1 MHEAMKQVCRAH
13 FSNRLERMTMPNSDY
28 ALQFHI
34 IYTPGTVRGL
44 LPFVDTLVR
53 WSDCS
58 YCLVSNGSSDEE
70 MSLLR
75 AVCAGEPRLSWR
87 ALPWPRKVEHGQAL
101 NHLYAASDQPYF
113 CFMDSDILA
122 TGDFMAD
129 LRTAMSG
136 AAGLFSAW
144 PITIKAEE
152 RILPDSCCFIG
163 GRHSHTADG
172 RCLGGSYFAIYERA
186 ALARALSA
194 APDGFNRG
202 YWAQLPRRTR
212 RFLRGIGQE
221 RLFYDTGRVLNLYLR
236 SQGGDLRVQDTT
248 ALLHLGS
255 YSIYTGSR
263 APRRTPPLWLKL
275 ARATARRVRE
285 QFNGQAYRAAVLR
298 RVAQDPIQRVVDE
311 RRHQV
316 AIYFSNLAMALAA
329 GAVLPIPLKLQD
341 GETADNV
348 EQAADTLVKLHC
360 EQRLR
365 TRTR

>member
-1 MHEAMKQVCRAH
+1 
-13 FSNRLERMTMPNSDY
+13 MTMPNSDY

-34 IYTPGTVRGL
+34 IYTPGTVSSL

-53 WSDCS
+53 WSKCS
-58 YCLVSNGSSDEE
+58 YCLVSNGCSDEE
-70 MSLLR
+70 VSLLS
-75 AVCAGEPRLSWR
+75 AVCAGEPRLTWR
-87 ALPWPRKVEHGQAL
+87 RLPFGSKVEHGQAL
-101 NHLYAASDQPYF
+101 NHLFAASDQPYF

-122 TGDFMAD
+122 TGDFMAE
-129 LRTAMSG
+129 LHPAMSG

-152 RILPDSCCFIG
+152 RILPDSGCFIG

-202 YWAQLPRRTR
+202 YWALLPRQTR

-221 RLFYDTGRVLNLYLR
+221 RLFYDTGRVLNLYLQ

-255 YSIYTGSR
+255 YSIYTGSG

-275 ARATARRVRE
+275 ARAAARRVRE

-298 RVAQDPIQRVVDE
+298 RVAQDPIQRVVDQ
-311 RRHQV
+311 RR
-316 AIYFSNLAMALAA
+316 ARLAGYFTRWTAALAA
-329 GAVLPIPLKLQD
+329 GAALPEQVDLQD
-341 GETADNV
+341 AEINGYVKRAMGILAMTESQQQVA
-348 EQAADTLVKLHC
+348 EQLP
-360 EQRLR
+360 
-365 TRTR
+365 